1 MVGSLSISFV
11 GLFLAV
17 SFVLVFAWSFLIY
30 DRNLIQEYFGKKSFQ
45 GFINDYINDLNE
57 QHGSELQHVDIES
70 QTEEEYRGIGQLDRK
85 EKRQVRGC
93 GYGVAGYIFASTI
106 ALGTNESLLIMC
118 EIFGSS
124 GQQTRF
130 FWFKVTLCLL
140 VINLTVVQPFVV
152 FSLIICQ
159 EAFPRH
165 CQTSKKINLF
175 ILYVLWFFLLHK
187 CGDTIAAFSWNK
199 SGFNARSLLER
210 KINEISVAGI
220 TIMSAFSGIGCAITS
235 YDVIKNP
242 ILSKRSLAYNTK
254 KEKFRD
260 ENEVNA
266 LIQKF
271 NHTTLLLS
279 RRENQHYHS
288 KNPAGGSLY
297 SSPNVSSDN
306 LHARDHLNRFHDDQS
321 QTRLGNILYK
331 VRSFASLSSLSLS
344 KTSSIDAE
352 LQQEVDSLK
361 NIRKE
366 FYKEIVEAVF
376 ALAEQRKKSKRPF
389 IGAELLSLADYAICA
404 YCIYRVVYVL
414 LVELPFQHWTEA
426 QDPLAVSL
434 AKVYSFFKTTSSDD
448 QTPVHAASLLISI
461 SLFFGCF
468 SQALRAFSSAA
479 SFLPSISSL
488 RAEAKSA
495 LHNLLLSQLLGLYV
509 ISTLHFIR
517 SSLPS
522 NLSHQ
527 ITSLLSMSLYYDD
540 ASVRSEAQIE
550 VSFIDR
556 LSDCG
561 FAFSVIS
568 IALVLLFHEKFLE
581 TPDDEYSMDEETL
594 IDASPSQI

>member
-1 MVGSLSISFV
+1 MVGFLSISFE
-11 GLFLAV
+11 GLFLALC
-17 SFVLVFAWSFLIY
+17 FILVFAWCFLIY
-30 DRNLIQEYFGKKSFQ
+30 ERNSIQEYFGKKSIQ
-45 GFINDYINDLNE
+45 GSINDYINDLNE
-57 QHGSELQHVDIES
+57 KYGNELQHVDIERPV
-70 QTEEEYRGIGQLDRK
+70 EEEYRGIGQFDKK
-85 EKRQVRGC
+85 EKRQIRGC
-93 GYGVAGYIFASTI
+93 GYEVAGYIFALTI
-106 ALGTNESLLIMC
+106 ALGTNELLLIIY

-152 FSLIICQ
+152 FSLITCQ
-159 EAFPRH
+159 EAFPRR
-165 CQTSKKINLF
+165 CKTLKKINLF
-175 ILYVLWFFLLHK
+175 VLFMLWLFLLHK

-220 TIMSAFSGIGCAITS
+220 TIMSAFSGIGSAVTL

-242 ILSKRSLAYNTK
+242 ILSKRLLVYNSK
-254 KEKFRD
+254 KEKFSN

-288 KNPAGGSLY
+288 RSPAGGSLY
-297 SSPNVSSDN
+297 GLPNVSWDN
-306 LHARDHLNRFHDDQS
+306 LHARDHLNRFHDDHS

-344 KTSSIDAE
+344 KISLIDAE
-352 LQQEVDSLK
+352 LQQEIDSLK

-366 FYKEIVEAVF
+366 FYREIVESVL
-376 ALAEQRKKSKRPF
+376 ALKKHREKLKRRL
-389 IGAELLSLADYAICA
+389 IGAELLLLADYAICA

-414 LVELPFQHWTEA
+414 FVELPFQHWTEA

-434 AKVYSFFKTTSSDD
+434 AKVYSIFRTTSSDD

-461 SLFFGCF
+461 ALFIGCF
-468 SQALRAFSSAA
+468 SQALRAFNSVAK
-479 SFLPSISSL
+479 FLPSISSL
-488 RAEAKSA
+488 RTEAKST
-495 LHNLLLSQLLGLYV
+495 LHNLLLSQLLGIYV

-527 ITSLLSMSLYYDD
+527 IASLLLMSLYYDG
-540 ASVRSEAQIE
+540 ASALSEAQIE

-568 IALVLLFHEKFLE
+568 IALVLLFHEKFFE
-581 TPDDEYSMDEETL
+581 ASYREYSMDEETL